1 MKESATD
8 LSVKLEFLEQTI
20 ICGQATKGIR
30 RMSRC
35 QETMKDVVGCDKP
48 RQAADKRYSL
58 GFPNGK
64 THHIY
69 VISGVEYIGV
79 GR

>member
-1 MKESATD
+1 
-8 LSVKLEFLEQTI
+8 VQV
-20 ICGQATKGIR
+20 TKGIR

-64 THHIY
+64 THHIN
-69 VISGVEYIGV
+69 VISDAEYIGA
-79 GR
+79 GRQRGELTHLSTRRKRKQ